1 MTVENFLIRLPLLTV
16 AVDVG
21 CGGGWIDN
29 LAFLAIGTICSFTVG
44 NRLFAGIVTAKVV
57 RWRAGTA

>member
-29 LAFLAIGTICSFTVG
+29 LAFLAIVTHCFFTVG
-44 NRLFAGIVTAKVV
+44 NRLFAGIETAKVV
-57 RWRAGTA
+57 RWRAGTV